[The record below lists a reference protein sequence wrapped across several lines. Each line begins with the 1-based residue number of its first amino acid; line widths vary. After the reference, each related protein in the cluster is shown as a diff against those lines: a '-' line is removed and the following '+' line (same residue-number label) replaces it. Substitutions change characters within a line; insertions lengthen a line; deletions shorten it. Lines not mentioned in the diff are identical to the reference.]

1 MMNEENCKKLHL
13 TFHGRIIDHLG
24 IQMYQSP
31 IAALAELISNAWD
44 AEAESVNIVLPDA
57 LGDQAQLKVVD
68 NGNGMSFDD
77 CQERYLN
84 VGWCRRGDDPDERSE
99 VRNRPILGRK
109 GIGKFAGFGI
119 AEIIR
124 IETISKDS
132 GEKTVFELDI
142 NALRTNEYIGAGG
155 RDITVVE
162 YQPPNEA
169 RIATHGTTI
178 VLKKLT
184 LKRLMSQEQYSNSIA
199 RRFLLHQRGHD
210 FSIKVNDSPLPQSDK
225 TEGVQFVFPRD
236 FNYDELPDGLS
247 TTGEWGTETLSNGKV
262 VKWRIVFYPDPID
275 EEELRG
281 IAVFSK
287 EKLVQKPFFFN
298 LSGGLG
304 GQHGLEYMSGQ
315 VEADFIDLLPED
327 IISPE
332 RQRVNWERDETII
345 LEEWGKKLIKK
356 LLVIWKK
363 RRGEDRQKQLVDKVG
378 AFTSRLGK
386 LKTHERR
393 TVTRALSQLGS
404 IPTLSDEQ
412 FKSLGAAILLSWEQ
426 GRLHDLIDHIAS
438 TPELT
443 VEELLDIMVEAQ
455 VITALNAAEAI
466 KTRLLTVVGLKHR
479 IEQQELEVAVR
490 DYIAENPWLVSPEWE
505 TYRKER
511 SVKKLLQDAAS
522 EAGMSG
528 GDWKGRVDL
537 ALSSADH
544 LLVLEFM
551 RPGLRLDWDHI
562 GRFERYVLILRKG
575 VEANTGGPFQRVTG
589 YIVADKLAQDPAL
602 IDKIVALGK
611 GGMLAMD
618 WQTLFDK
625 AIATWRE
632 FLDILLSHAP
642 DDERLKSL
650 VDNNSD

>member
-1 MMNEENCKKLHL
+1 
-13 TFHGRIIDHLG
+13 
-24 IQMYQSP
+24 MYQSP

-44 AEAESVNIVLPDA
+44 AEAEYVNILLPEA
-57 LGDQAQLKVVD
+57 LGEQAQLKVVD
-68 NGNGMSFDD
+68 NGNGMTFKE
-77 CQERYLN
+77 CQDQYLN
-84 VGWCRRGDDPDERSE
+84 VGWCRRGDNPDKHSA

-124 IETISKDS
+124 IETISKNT

-142 NALRTNEYIGAGG
+142 NELRTVEYIGADA
-155 RDITVVE
+155 RDITVVD
-162 YQPPNEA
+162 YQPPNDDRKSE
-169 RIATHGTTI
+169 HGTAI
-178 VLKKLT
+178 VLRVLKLA
-184 LKRLMSQEQYSNSIA
+184 RLLSQDQYAKSIA
-199 RRFLLHQRGHD
+199 RRFLLHQRAED
-210 FSIKVNDSPLPQSDK
+210 FSIKVNGSPLPKTDK
-225 TEGVQFVFPRD
+225 IEGVQFVFPRD
-236 FNYDELPDGLS
+236 FEEDEKPDGLS
-247 TTGEWGTETLSNGKV
+247 LNGEWGTETLSNGKD
-262 VKWRIVFYPDPID
+262 VKWRVVFYPDPIG

-304 GQHGLEYMSGQ
+304 GQHGQEYMSGQ
-315 VEADFIDLLPED
+315 VEAHYVDRMPED
-327 IISPE
+327 IIAPE
-332 RQRVNWERDETII
+332 RQRVNWEHIETLP

-356 LLVIWKK
+356 LLVTWKK

-386 LKTHERR
+386 LKAHERR
-393 TVTRALSQLGS
+393 TVTRALSKLGS

-466 KTRLLTVVGLKHR
+466 KTRLLTVEGLKHR

-511 SVKKLLQDAAS
+511 SVKKLLQDAAA

-602 IDKIVALGK
+602 IDKIVELAERQ
-611 GGMLAMD
+611 MLALN
-618 WQTLFDK
+618 WQTLFAN
-625 AIATWRE
+625 AIARWGE
-632 FLDILLSHAP
+632 HLDILVAHAP
-642 DDERLKSL
+642 DDDRLKSL
-650 VDNNSD
+650 LENDDD